1 MVKPC
6 QHNAK
11 LNQSILVGILA
22 IALLADHSRASA
34 LLPLSCLVCGMLIS
48 VTTILNY
55 GLGTGLAIFSGL
67 PLLLAVYRP
76 ACGSKGGSIAR
87 IPVGIVLLALASY
100 TMQQY
105 CKYVDLYEEV
115 PGIAPA
121 VLYLGL
127 IPLWIQL
134 ALVA

>member
-1 MVKPC
+1 
-6 QHNAK
+6 
-11 LNQSILVGILA
+11 
-22 IALLADHSRASA
+22 
-34 LLPLSCLVCGMLIS
+34 MLIS

-76 ACGSKGGSIAR
+76 TSSLKGIFITR
-87 IPVGIVLLALASY
+87 IPVGLILLALASY
-100 TMQQY
+100 TMQRY
-105 CKYVDLYEEV
+105 SSYREIYEEV
-115 PGIAPA
+115 PGVAP
-121 VLYLGL
+121 VILCLGL